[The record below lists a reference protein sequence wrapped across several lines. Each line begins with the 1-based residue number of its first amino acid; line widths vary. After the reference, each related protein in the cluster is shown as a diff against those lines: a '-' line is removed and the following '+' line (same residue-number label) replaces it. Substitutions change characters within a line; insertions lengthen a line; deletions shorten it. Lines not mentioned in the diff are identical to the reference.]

1 MLGFK
6 KLERASPMS
15 FKSVA
20 ITVES
25 VSKRYEIYNH
35 PRDQLKQFF
44 LPRLQRMMG
53 LKSRQYFREF
63 WALQDVSM
71 QINKGES
78 CGIVGL
84 NGSGKSTLLQ
94 IITGTLTPTLG
105 TVSTHGRIAA
115 LLELGSGFNP
125 NFTGRENVYMNGAL
139 LGFSRDQIDKK
150 FEAIQSF
157 ADIGD
162 HFDQPLVTYSSGMQ
176 MRVAFAVATAFDPDI
191 LIIDEAL
198 AVGDAYFQQKCFHR
212 IERFKDDGGTLLF
225 VSHDAN
231 TVKHLCDKAVL
242 ISHGKALS
250 HGVPKTVIDLY
261 QGLVAQKTDLGNQA
275 IVVSQTPNNQPTEFT
290 EAVESQAT
298 WTKSTTITTN
308 KDAELIDFKLLNA
321 DGHQVAYIESETVLI
336 VQYRI
341 RLNKDFDRPAFGLI
355 VRDRIGRSLFE
366 TSTYAMKMQEKMVA
380 MGKVVTVRFR
390 FNFNLRAGQYSFSI
404 GVANRGFS
412 RSEFEEYSLLM
423 HDVEQIQVVES
434 ADADFYGGIF
444 NMRPTVTTQVLE

>member
-1 MLGFK
+1 
-6 KLERASPMS
+6 MS
-15 FKSVA
+15 FDDIA
-20 ITVES
+20 ITVEG
-25 VSKRYEIYNH
+25 VSKRFEIYAH

-44 LPRLQRMMG
+44 FPRLSRMLG
-53 LKSRQYFREF
+53 YVPRQYFREF
-63 WALQDVSM
+63 WALQDITMEVR
-71 QINKGES
+71 KGES
-78 CGIVGL
+78 YGIVGL

-94 IITGTLTPTLG
+94 IITGTLSPTLG
-105 TVSTHGRIAA
+105 RVTTQGRIAA

-125 NFTGRENVYMNGAL
+125 DFTGRENVYMNGAL
-139 LGFSRDQIDKK
+139 LGFSRDQIDTK

-162 HFDQPLVTYSSGMQ
+162 HFDQPLATYSSGMQ
-176 MRVAFAVATAFDPDI
+176 MRVAFAVATAFEPDI

-212 IERFKDDGGTLLF
+212 IERFKDGGGTLLF

-250 HGVPKTVIDLY
+250 HGNPKTVIDLY
-261 QGLVAQKTDLGNQA
+261 QGLVAQKTDLGDRA
-275 IVVSQTPNNQPTEFT
+275 IVVSQNKNTQPTESL
-290 EAVESQAT
+290 AVNAT
-298 WTKSTTITTN
+298 WTKATTITTN
-308 KDAELIDFKLLNA
+308 KDAEMIDFKLL
-321 DGHQVAYIESETVLI
+321 DGNGQQVAHIESEEDLI

-341 RLNKDFDRPAFGLI
+341 RLHKDFERPAFGLI

-366 TSTYAMKMQEKMVA
+366 TSTYAMRMEEKPVA
-380 MGKVVTVRFR
+380 MGKEVLVRFK
-390 FNFNLRAGQYSFSI
+390 FNFNLRAGQYSFSV
-404 GVANRGFS
+404 GVAERGFS

-423 HDVEQIQVVES
+423 HDVEQIQVFEA

-444 NMRPTVTTQVLE
+444 NMKPTVSIHVLE

>member
-1 MLGFK
+1 
-6 KLERASPMS
+6 MS
-15 FKSVA
+15 FDDIA
-20 ITVES
+20 ITVEG
-25 VSKRYEIYNH
+25 VSKRFEIYGH

-44 LPRLQRMMG
+44 YPRFQRMMG
-53 LKSRQYFREF
+53 LDARQYFREF
-63 WALQDVSM
+63 WALQDISM
-71 QINKGES
+71 QVHKGES

-94 IITGTLTPTLG
+94 IITGTLSPTLG
-105 TVSTHGRIAA
+105 TVTTQGRIAA

-125 NFTGRENVYMNGAL
+125 DFTGRENVYMNGAL
-139 LGFSRDQIDKK
+139 LGFSKDQIDSK

-212 IERFKDDGGTLLF
+212 IEHFKESGGTLLF

-231 TVKHLCDKAVL
+231 TVKHLCDKAIL

-261 QGLVAQKTDLGNQA
+261 QGLVAQKTDLGDRA
-275 IVVSQTPNNQPTEFT
+275 VVVSQNQNSQP
-290 EAVESQAT
+290 AESPELLKVNAT
-298 WTKSTTITTN
+298 WTKATTITSN
-308 KDAELIDFKLLNA
+308 QQAELIDFKLL
-321 DGHQVAYIESETVLI
+321 DGAGQQVAHIESETDLT

-341 RLNKDFDRPAFGLI
+341 RLHKDFERPAFGLI
-355 VRDRIGRSLFE
+355 VRDKIGRSLFE
-366 TSTYAMKMQEKMVA
+366 TSTYAMRMEEEPVA
-380 MGKVVTVRFR
+380 MGKEVLVRFK
-390 FNFNLRAGQYSFSI
+390 FNFNLRAGQYSFSV
-404 GVANRGFS
+404 GVADKGFS

-423 HDVEQIQVVES
+423 HDVEQIQVLE
-434 ADADFYGGIF
+434 AAGANFYGGIF
-444 NMRPTVTTQVLE
+444 NMRPTVSINILE

>member
-1 MLGFK
+1 
-6 KLERASPMS
+6 MS
-15 FKSVA
+15 FDDIA
-20 ITVES
+20 ITVDG
-25 VSKRYEIYNH
+25 VSKRFEIYDH

-44 LPRLQRMMG
+44 YPRFRRMMG
-53 LKSRQYFREF
+53 LETRQYFREF
-63 WALQDVSM
+63 WALQDISM
-71 QINKGES
+71 QVHKGES

-94 IITGTLTPTLG
+94 IITGTLSPTLG
-105 TVSTHGRIAA
+105 KVTTQGRIAA

-125 NFTGRENVYMNGAL
+125 DFTGRENVYMNGAL
-139 LGFSRDQIDKK
+139 LGFSRDQIDSK

-212 IERFKDDGGTLLF
+212 IERFKESGGTLLF

-231 TVKHLCDKAVL
+231 TVKHLCDKAIL

-261 QGLVAQKTDLGNQA
+261 QGLVAQKTDLGDRA
-275 IVVSQTPNNQPTEFT
+275 VVVSQNQNTQP
-290 EAVESQAT
+290 AESPELLEVNAT
-298 WTKSTTITTN
+298 WTKATTITTN
-308 KDAELIDFKLLNA
+308 QQAELIDFRLL
-321 DGHQVAYIESETVLI
+321 DGAGQQVAHIESETDLT

-341 RLNKDFDRPAFGLI
+341 RLHKDFERPAFGLI
-355 VRDRIGRSLFE
+355 VRDKIGRSLFE
-366 TSTYAMKMQEKMVA
+366 TSTYAMRMEEKPVA
-380 MGKVVTVRFR
+380 MGKEVLVRFK
-390 FNFNLRAGQYSFSI
+390 FNFNLRAGQYSFSV
-404 GVANRGFS
+404 GVADKGFS

-423 HDVEQIQVVES
+423 HDVEQIQVFEA

-444 NMRPTVTTQVLE
+444 NMKPTVSINVLE

>member
-1 MLGFK
+1 
-6 KLERASPMS
+6 MS
-15 FKSVA
+15 SNEIA
-20 ITVES
+20 ITVEG
-25 VSKRYEIYNH
+25 VSKRFEIYAH

-44 LPRLQRMMG
+44 FPRLRRVLG
-53 LKSRQYFREF
+53 LEAQKYFREF
-63 WALQDVSM
+63 WALQDISM
-71 QINKGES
+71 QVHKGES
-78 CGIVGL
+78 YGIVGL

-94 IITGTLTPTLG
+94 IITGTLFPTLG
-105 TVSTHGRIAA
+105 KITTQGRIAA

-125 NFTGRENVYMNGAL
+125 DFTGRENVYMNGAL
-139 LGFSRDQIDKK
+139 LGFSREQIDFK

-162 HFDQPLVTYSSGMQ
+162 HFEQPLVTYSSGMQ

-212 IERFKDDGGTLLF
+212 IERFKDGGGTLLF

-250 HGVPKTVIDLY
+250 HGAPKTVIDLY
-261 QGLVAQKTDLGNQA
+261 QGLVAQKTDLGDRA
-275 IVVSQTPNNQPTEFT
+275 IVVSQNQNTQPTVLTQSLET
-290 EAVESQAT
+290 NGT
-298 WTKSTTITTN
+298 WTKATTITTN
-308 KDAELIDFKLLNA
+308 QDAELIDFKLLDA
-321 DGHQVAYIESETVLI
+321 AGQQVAYIESETDLI

-341 RLNKDFDRPAFGLI
+341 RLNKDFERPAFGLI

-366 TSTYAMKMQEKMVA
+366 TSTYAMRMKEKPVA
-380 MGKVVTVRFR
+380 MGKEVLVSFK
-390 FNFNLRAGQYSFSI
+390 FNFNLRTGQYSFSV
-404 GVANRGFS
+404 GVADKGFS

-423 HDVEQIQVVES
+423 HDVEQIQVLEA
-434 ADADFYGGIF
+434 ADADLYGGIF
-444 NMRPTVTTQVLE
+444 NMKPIVSVNVL